1 MQTYRSLYHKA
12 SLTSV
17 MYVQY
22 KWRGLRLIGE
32 QVNNR
37 IMTEL
42 PLLKYEM
49 KKKITTYSYYK
60 AQEDLYYTMNHYH
73 SQELQIFQGDH
84 SYTGHS

>member
-32 QVNNR
+32 QVNIR

-42 PLLKYEM
+42 PLLKYEPN
-49 KKKITTYSYYK
+49 KKSLHIVIIKPKKIYITR
-60 AQEDLYYTMNHYH
+60 
-73 SQELQIFQGDH
+73 
-84 SYTGHS
+84 